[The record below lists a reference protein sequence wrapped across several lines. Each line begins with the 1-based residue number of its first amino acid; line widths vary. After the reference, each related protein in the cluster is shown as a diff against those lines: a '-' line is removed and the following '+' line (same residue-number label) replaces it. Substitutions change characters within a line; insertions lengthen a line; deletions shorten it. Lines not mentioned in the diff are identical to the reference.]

1 MVDFDWRIESPE
13 ELNMKI
19 KWKKE
24 LERWV
29 WAIHGQVIIIS
40 KEKYICKQ
48 TILMVY
54 LVLWFKQC
62 NNFDNQLTSR
72 VGKLKKYLSLLC
84 NYLKTKT
91 ISFQHFGNRTNYK

>member
-1 MVDFDWRIESPE
+1 MQEAQNYFRRNTNLTAKVLNIKYMVDFDWRIESPE

-40 KEKYICKQ
+40 KEKNICKQ
-48 TILMVY
+48 TIL
-54 LVLWFKQC
+54 
-62 NNFDNQLTSR
+62 R
-72 VGKLKKYLSLLC
+72 V
-84 NYLKTKT
+84 
-91 ISFQHFGNRTNYK
+91 